1 MFIKDLYINPD
12 NVCTVVP
19 FSEEGYYGLQING
32 TKFNIGEY
40 DEWNCANV
48 DWDLI
53 TRELKNY
60 QEQIVNEIEYGH
72 TEIAIKEDKDDWEDA
87 MRISPDDYDMYL

>member
-19 FSEEGYYGLQING
+19 FSEKGYYGLQING

-48 DWDLI
+48 QGI
-53 TRELKNY
+53 
-60 QEQIVNEIEYGH
+60 
-72 TEIAIKEDKDDWEDA
+72 
-87 MRISPDDYDMYL
+87 